1 MRVLVTGGTGQ
12 LGSEVARALVARGDA
27 VRCLVRDPTRSRLLD
42 GVEVERVRGDVTAP
56 DSLGPAVA
64 GCDAVV
70 HLAGVVSYAPG
81 SRALQEA
88 VNVGGTLHLLDAAA
102 AAGVQRFVHTSS
114 IAAIGYVAG
123 SGEGDEDTPF
133 NWAPFG
139 LGYMD
144 TKRESEA
151 LVLADDRVEGIAVN
165 PGIVFGARDLHHNGG
180 RMLLQV
186 AAGGPPAVPPGATT
200 CATLSDVGAGHLLAL
215 DRGRPGRR
223 YVLGGTTG
231 TFAEI
236 FARVAAV
243 LGRPAPARVAP
254 RAALVAFGA
263 VQELKAR
270 ITGGEP
276 PLTRSLAKVSCRNRR
291 YRSDRAIAELGY
303 APSPLEDGIRA
314 CRDWYRAEGLLDE
327 PAGPPA

>member
-1 MRVLVTGGTGQ
+1 VRVLVTGGSGQ

-27 VRCLVRDPTRSRLLD
+27 VRCLLRDPSRARLLD
-42 GVEVERVRGDVTAP
+42 GIEVQRLPGDVTAP
-56 DSLGPAVA
+56 ESLKRAVA
-64 GCDAVV
+64 GCDAVL
-70 HLAGVVSYAPG
+70 HLAGVVSYSPG
-81 SRALQEA
+81 SRALQQA
-88 VNVGGTLHLLDAAA
+88 VNVGGTRNLLDAAA
-102 AAGVQRFVHTSS
+102 AAGVGRFVLTSS
-114 IAAIGYVAG
+114 IAAIGYVDG
-123 SGEGDEDTPF
+123 PGEGDEDTPD
-133 NWAPFG
+133 NWGPFG

-151 LVLADDRVEGIAVN
+151 LVLSDRRVEGVAVN
-165 PGIVFGARDLHHNGG
+165 PGIVFGARDLHQNGG

-200 CATLSDVGAGHLLAL
+200 CATLRDVGAGHLLAL

-243 LGRPAPARVAP
+243 MGRPAPSRVAP

-263 VQELKAR
+263 LQELKAR
-270 ITGGEP
+270 FTGGEP
-276 PLTRSLAKVSCRNRR
+276 PLTRSLARVTCKNRR
-291 YRSDRAIAELGY
+291 YRSDRAITELGY
-303 APSPLEDGIRA
+303 APSPLEEGIRA
-314 CRDWYRAEGLLDE
+314 CRDWYRAEGLLD
-327 PAGPPA
+327 ATSGPPA